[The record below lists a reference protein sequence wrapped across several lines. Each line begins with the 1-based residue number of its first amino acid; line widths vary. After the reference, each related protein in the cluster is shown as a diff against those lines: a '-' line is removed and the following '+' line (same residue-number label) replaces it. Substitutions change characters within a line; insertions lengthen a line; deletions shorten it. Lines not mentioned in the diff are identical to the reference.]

1 MPVMGMVLSKEFR
14 AQACTCLVLS
24 FVGFTQGM
32 RTGSLNVREHE
43 YFTTVRFGT
52 VRINPGSRT
61 ETFATPSRVT
71 IRSSTLSQT
80 PSFSGTTGRSSPPV
94 KRACINTFCD
104 CAEKIM
110 RRTIS
115 MGNLFLTPNLV
126 FLNPSLCSGPRTTF
140 SDRGTPEPASPT
152 PHSVLLTL
160 FCSGPAFLSPVPLF
174 CAFQSPSLL
183 LV

>member
-104 CAEKIM
+104 CAKKNNASNYINGQPVFDPQPCVSEPLPLFWAPKH
-110 RRTIS
+110 
-115 MGNLFLTPNLV
+115 LFLIG
-126 FLNPSLCSGPRTTF
+126 GPRNLL
-140 SDRGTPEPASPT
+140 PPP
-152 PHSVLLTL
+152 LTL
-160 FCSGPAFLSPVPLF
+160 FF
-174 CAFQSPSLL
+174 
-183 LV
+183 